1 VDLTWTAPGDPEGD
15 RVATYILTAS
25 ETPDPDRGEVV
36 ELLPIKRAGE
46 TEEQTVLLESGKSYY
61 LSIAAMDA
69 YGHCAPASALVQVTA
84 TRGPVNRSAY
94 DFENGSTN
102 GWENWN
108 SNWVL
113 RVTNAPRGGKCLQID
128 FTKTH
133 GWNFITM
140 KVDPEMVSIHRFIT
154 MKVKGRV
161 TLLGKL
167 WCSDDLQQDMEV
179 QSVNSDTEWTTL
191 KFDTRRA
198 DKIIPGRDR
207 VEKVLFFPEPG
218 EWSGSGTFYIDD
230 VEYSGK

>member
-1 VDLTWTAPGDPEGD
+1 
-15 RVATYILTAS
+15 VAKYILTAS
-25 ETPDPDRGEVV
+25 ATPDPERGEMI

-61 LSIAAMDA
+61 LTLAAMDA
-69 YGHCAPASALVQVTA
+69 YGHCAPASSLIQVTA
-84 TRGPVNRSAY
+84 NRGPINRSAY

-108 SNWVL
+108 SNWVV
-113 RVTNAPRGGKCLQID
+113 RVTDTPGGGKCLRID
-128 FTKTH
+128 YTKTH
-133 GWNFITM
+133 GWNYIPVM
-140 KVDPEMVSIHRFIT
+140 IDPEMVTIHRFIT

-167 WCSDDLQQDMEV
+167 WCSDDLQQDMEL
-179 QSVNSDTEWTTL
+179 QTASSDSEWTTL

-198 DKIIPGRDR
+198 DRIIPGRDH
-207 VEKVLFFPEPG
+207 VEKLLLFVQPG
-218 EWSGSGTFYIDD
+218 EWTGSGTFYIDD